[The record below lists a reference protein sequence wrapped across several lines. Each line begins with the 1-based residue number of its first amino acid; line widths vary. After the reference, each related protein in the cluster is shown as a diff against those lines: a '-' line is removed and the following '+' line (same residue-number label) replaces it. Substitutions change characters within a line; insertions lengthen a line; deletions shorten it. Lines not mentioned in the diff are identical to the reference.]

1 MYYTRYFIFLFLQL
15 LVLSLISQNSYNIS
29 FEAEGM
35 QSDTFYLAHYYT
47 DKFLI
52 VDTSYH
58 AVDQA
63 HFKGDEKLKHG
74 IYLLA
79 NDKKEKVAE
88 FLVDDKQSFQIRLF
102 QDGRFPKIKNSKAN
116 ILFYEHLEITNQVV
130 QQIDSI
136 RQAISNGKIDAFK
149 GQAEI
154 KVLAD
159 SLKAYRS
166 QKINDEPLSL
176 FSMILKAMEEPQI
189 PVNLQQNK
197 EAAFQFYKNHYWDLF
212 DLSDERLLNT
222 PFLAHKL
229 ENYFNQIIP
238 PIADSVI
245 REIDNL
251 VVNAADNQDAINFM
265 MWHFFSEYQV
275 PKYMGLDKVFIHIV
289 DNYFLQGRVSNI
301 NSSLMEQIIDRAD
314 KIRPTLIGNLAP
326 DMWLIDTTD
335 NYRSFRE
342 IKHEFVV
349 LFFWDQTCSH
359 CKKEMEV
366 LDKIY
371 NSKKYDLEIFS
382 INTTNDMEGWRYFL
396 NEKPYPW
403 IHVNGTKSMTSDFHD
418 LYDIYSIPVIYLLD
432 EDKRIIAKRFAANH
446 LEDIILNLKKGT
458 VH

>member
-1 MYYTRYFIFLFLQL
+1 MYYTRYFIFLILQL
-15 LVLSLISQNSYNIS
+15 FFLSLVSQNSYNIS

-52 VDTSYH
+52 VDTSFH
-58 AVDQA
+58 SKDNA
-63 HFKGDEKLKHG
+63 HFKGDEALKHG

-79 NDKKEKVAE
+79 NDKKEKIAE
-88 FLVDDKQSFQIRLF
+88 FLVDDEQSFQIRLF
-102 QDGRFPKIKNSKAN
+102 QDGRFPEIKNSNAN
-116 ILFYEHLEITNQVV
+116 ILFYEHLELTNQVV

-136 RQAISNGKIDAFK
+136 RQAISIGKTDAIK
-149 GQAEI
+149 GQEEV
-154 KVLAD
+154 KLLAD

-166 QKINDEPLSL
+166 QKINDAPLSL

-197 EAAFQFYKNHYWDLF
+197 EAAFQYYKNHYWDLF

-238 PIADSVI
+238 PIADSII

-275 PKYMGLDKVFIHIV
+275 PKYMGLDKVFIYIV
-289 DNYFLQGRVSNI
+289 DNYFLQNRVSSI
-301 NSSLMEQIIDRAD
+301 NNSLMEQIIDRAN
-314 KIRPTLIGNLAP
+314 KIRPTLIGNVAP

-342 IKHEFVV
+342 IKNEYVV
-349 LFFWDQTCSH
+349 MFFWDQTCSH

-371 NSKKYDLEIFS
+371 TSNKYDLEIFA
-382 INTTNDMEGWRYFL
+382 INTTNDMEGWKYFL
-396 NEKPYPW
+396 NEKSYPW
-403 IHVNGTKSMTSDFHD
+403 IHVNGTKSMTPDFHD

-432 EDKRIIAKRFAANH
+432 TDKKIIAKRFAANH

>member
-238 PIADSVI
+238 PIADSVV

>member
-88 FLVDDKQSFQIRLF
+88 FLVDDEQSFQIRLF
-102 QDGRFPKIKNSKAN
+102 QDGRFPEIKNSKTN
-116 ILFYEHLEITNQVV
+116 ILFYEHLKITNQVV

-289 DNYFLQGRVSNI
+289 DNYFLQDRVSNI